1 MIRQAVNTTL
11 TPDMENQLM
20 TRPDPVRSALFQISR
35 PIFVTKKNNGPHMS
49 HDLPGPRSG
58 QAEKSGAL
66 PFDGFAPAIPMS
78 ALGDPAFT
86 ARHHLKYPYVAG
98 AMANGIASV
107 KMVQAMAKNGMI
119 GFFGAGGLSLSKIEQ
134 AVITLTSR
142 LKNAPFGFNLI
153 HSPTDSDLESATAQL
168 YLNHGI
174 RRISA
179 AAFMRMTPALVY
191 YRIKGLHKNMDGQ
204 VIAPNQVVAKVS
216 RIEVARQFFAPPPQ
230 KLVHMLLEKKW
241 ITQEEADL
249 SRFIPMAQDLTAEA
263 DSGGHTDNRPA
274 LALLPTMLALKQQ
287 CMDEYHYAEPLCV
300 GLAGGIATPESAAAA
315 FAMGAAYIL
324 TGSINQSCV
333 EADISEDVKT
343 LLCQAEQADV
353 AMAPA
358 ADMFE
363 IGARVQVLK
372 RGTLFAMRAEKL
384 YQLYR
389 THARFED
396 IPQKQRREIETQLL
410 KTDFENAWQSTR
422 ASFESRNQPAQV
434 QKAQTDPKHKM
445 ALVFRSYLGQ
455 SSRWA
460 IQGTLERKMDYQ
472 IWCGPAMGAFNQWA
486 KNSFLAGPEHR
497 KTADLAL
504 NLLLGA
510 SVTLRAM
517 MLKTQGVALPPSATA
532 VYPMKKNDILAWAGS
547 LPQSDSMAA
556 DPM

>member
-1 MIRQAVNTTL
+1 
-11 TPDMENQLM
+11 MENQLM

-35 PIFVTKKNNGPHMS
+35 PIFVTQKNNMPHMS
-49 HDLPGPRSG
+49 HDLPGTRSG
-58 QAEKSGAL
+58 QGEKSEAL
-66 PFDGFAPAIPMS
+66 PFDAFAPAIPLS
-78 ALGDPAFT
+78 ALGERTFT
-86 ARHHLKYPYVAG
+86 ARHNLKYPYVAG

-107 KMVQAMAKNGMI
+107 KMVQAMAQSGMI

-134 AVITLTSR
+134 AVVTLTSR
-142 LKNAPFGFNLI
+142 LKDAPFGFNLI
-153 HSPTDSDLESATAQL
+153 HSPTDSDLETATVQL
-168 YLNHGI
+168 YLKHGI

-191 YRIKGLHKNMDGQ
+191 YRVKGLHKDHDGR

-216 RIEVARQFFAPPPQ
+216 RIEVARQFFAPPPP
-230 KLVHMLLEKKW
+230 KLVHLLLEKKW
-241 ITQEEADL
+241 ITRQEADL

-333 EADISEDVKT
+333 EADISEEVKS

-396 IPQKQRREIETQLL
+396 IPQKQRQEIETQLL
-410 KTDFENAWQSTR
+410 KTDFESAWQSTR
-422 ASFESRNQPAQV
+422 AFFESRNQATQV
-434 QKAQTDPKHKM
+434 QKAQSDPRHKM

-460 IQGTLERKMDYQ
+460 IQGTPERKMDYQ
-472 IWCGPAMGAFNQWA
+472 VWCGPAMGAFNQWA

-497 KTADLAL
+497 KTPDLAL
-504 NLLLGA
+504 NLLFGA

-517 MLKTQGVALPPSATA
+517 MLKTQGVTLPQAATA
-532 VYPMKKNDILAWAGS
+532 VYPMKKNDILSLAGS
-547 LPQSDSMAA
+547 LSQNDIM
-556 DPM
+556 

>member
-1 MIRQAVNTTL
+1 
-11 TPDMENQLM
+11 MENQLM
-20 TRPDPVRSALFQISR
+20 TRTDPVRSALFQISR
-35 PIFVTKKNNGPHMS
+35 PIFVTKTNNGPHMC
-49 HDLPGPRSG
+49 HDLSDAPSG
-58 QAEKSGAL
+58 QVEKSGVL
-66 PFDGFAPAIPMS
+66 PFDAFAPAIPMF
-78 ALGDPAFT
+78 ALGDPTFT
-86 ARHHLKYPYVAG
+86 NRHNLRYPYVAG

-107 KMVQAMAKNGMI
+107 EMVEAMAKNGMI
-119 GFFGAGGLSLSKIEQ
+119 GFFGAGGLSLPEIEN
-134 AVITLTSR
+134 AVVTLSSR
-142 LKNAPFGFNLI
+142 LKDAPYGFNLI
-153 HSPTDSDLESATAQL
+153 HSPTDSDLETATVQL
-168 YLNHGI
+168 YLKHGI

-191 YRIKGLHKNMDGQ
+191 YRVKGLYKDMDGQ

-230 KLVHMLLEKKW
+230 KLVQMLLEKKW

-274 LALLPTMLALKQQ
+274 LALLPTMLTLKQQ
-287 CMDEYHYAEPLCV
+287 CMDEYHYANPLCV

-333 EADISEDVKT
+333 EADISDDVKT

-389 THARFED
+389 AHARFED
-396 IPQKQRREIETQLL
+396 IPEKQRQEIEVQLL
-410 KTDFENAWQSTR
+410 KTDFESAWQSTR
-422 ASFESRNQPAQV
+422 AFFESRNQPTQI

-460 IQGTLERKMDYQ
+460 IQGTLARKMDYQ
-472 IWCGPAMGAFNQWA
+472 VWCGPAMGAFNQWA
-486 KNSFLAGPEHR
+486 KNSFLAKPEHR

-504 NLLLGA
+504 NLLFGA
-510 SVTLRAM
+510 CVTLRAM
-517 MLKTQGVALPPSATA
+517 MLKTQGVALPPAATA
-532 VYPMKKNDILAWAGS
+532 VYPIKKNDILAWAES
-547 LPQSDSMAA
+547 LPQSDTRAA
-556 DPM
+556 DIM

>member
-1 MIRQAVNTTL
+1 
-11 TPDMENQLM
+11 M

-58 QAEKSGAL
+58 QTEKSEPL
-66 PFDGFAPAIPMS
+66 PFDAFAPAIPLS
-78 ALGDPAFT
+78 ALGDRTFT

-107 KMVQAMAKNGMI
+107 EMVQAMAENGMI
-119 GFFGAGGLSLSKIEQ
+119 GFFGAGGLSLPKIEQ
-134 AVITLTSR
+134 AAITLTSR
-142 LKNAPFGFNLI
+142 LKDAPFGFNLI
-153 HSPTDSDLESATAQL
+153 HSPTDSDLETATVQL
-168 YLNHGI
+168 YLKHGI

-179 AAFMRMTPALVY
+179 AAFMRMTPALIY
-191 YRIKGLHKNMDGQ
+191 YRIKGLHKDINGQ
-204 VIAPNQVVAKVS
+204 VIAPNQVIAKVS
-216 RIEVARQFFAPPPQ
+216 RIEVARQFFAPPPR

-249 SRFIPMAQDLTAEA
+249 SRFIPMARDLTAEA

-274 LALLPTMLALKQQ
+274 LTLLPTMLALKQQ
-287 CMDEYHYAEPLCV
+287 CMDEYHYADPLCV

-333 EADISEDVKT
+333 EADISKDVKS

-389 THARFED
+389 TYARFED
-396 IPQKQRREIETQLL
+396 IPEKQRQEIETQLL
-410 KTDFENAWQSTR
+410 KTDFERAWQSTR
-422 ASFESRNQPAQV
+422 AFFESRHQPAQV
-434 QKAQTDPKHKM
+434 HKAQTDPKHKM

-472 IWCGPAMGAFNQWA
+472 VWCGPAMGAFNQWT

-497 KTADLAL
+497 KTYDLAL
-504 NLLLGA
+504 NLLFGA

-517 MLKTQGVALPPSATA
+517 MLKTQGVALPPAATA
-532 VYPMKKNDILAWAGS
+532 VYPMKKNDILALAES
-547 LPQSDSMAA
+547 SPQNDSMAA

>member
-1 MIRQAVNTTL
+1 M
-11 TPDMENQLM
+11 
-20 TRPDPVRSALFQISR
+20 F
-35 PIFVTKKNNGPHMS
+35 
-49 HDLPGPRSG
+49 HDLSDAPSG
-58 QAEKSGAL
+58 QVEKSGVL
-66 PFDGFAPAIPMS
+66 PFDAFAPAIPMS
-78 ALGDPAFT
+78 ALGDPIFT
-86 ARHHLKYPYVAG
+86 NRHNLRYPYVAG

-107 KMVQAMAKNGMI
+107 EMVEAMAKNGMI
-119 GFFGAGGLSLSKIEQ
+119 GFFGAGGLSLPEIEQ
-134 AVITLTSR
+134 AANTLTSR
-142 LKNAPFGFNLI
+142 LKNVPFGFNLI
-153 HSPTDSDLESATAQL
+153 HSPTDSDLETATVQL
-168 YLNHGI
+168 YLKHDI

-191 YRIKGLHKNMDGQ
+191 YRVKGLHKDIDGR
-204 VIAPNQVVAKVS
+204 VTAPNQVIAKVS

-287 CMDEYHYAEPLCV
+287 CMDEYHYADPLCV

-333 EADISEDVKT
+333 EAGISEDVKT

-389 THARFED
+389 AYARFDD
-396 IPQKQRREIETQLL
+396 IPQKQRQEIEGQLL
-410 KTDFENAWQSTR
+410 KTDFESAWQSTR
-422 ASFESRNQPAQV
+422 AFFESRNQPAQV

-460 IQGTLERKMDYQ
+460 IQGTPDRKMDYQ
-472 IWCGPAMGAFNQWA
+472 VWCGPAMGAFNQWA

-497 KTADLAL
+497 KTSDLAL
-504 NLLLGA
+504 NLLFGA
-510 SVTLRAM
+510 SVTLRTM
-517 MLKTQGVALPPSATA
+517 MLKTQGVALPPAATA
-532 VYPMKKNDILAWAGS
+532 AYPMKKDDILAWAES
-547 LPQSDSMAA
+547 LPQSDTRAVDIM
-556 DPM
+556 